1 MDILGR
7 IGQIVD
13 GNPVVLFIKGS
24 RMFPQC
30 GYSSRASAA
39 LYDVCKDATFF
50 DVFSDMDVY
59 ENLPRYA
66 DWHTFPQLYIDGE
79 LIGGCDIL
87 MELHA
92 NGELKKMV
100 DAVVTQS

>member
-1 MDILGR
+1 MDVLER

-13 GNPVVLFIKGS
+13 GNSVVLFMKGS

-39 LYDVCKDATFF
+39 LYDVCKEATFF
-50 DVFSDMDVY
+50 DVFSEIEVY

-66 DWHTFPQLYIDGE
+66 DWHTFPQLYINGE
-79 LIGGCDIL
+79 LVGGCDIL

-92 NGELKKMV
+92 SGELKEMV
-100 DAVVTQS
+100 EAAATQS